1 MDVRKKILLVLL
13 FFSYLDCSKFL
24 LCQDTFYLAFANKW
38 LNVGLLKIGLLFFL
52 VNLFNFAYLSWQS
65 ILFKKIHNQT
75 YFKRQ
80 EPRLAV
86 ESQLWLET
94 LLWKLLFKFPG
105 LALNCW
111 KMTIHVLFSNS
122 RKDYLVTYSSKT
134 DNNPTLSPV
143 QLTDCGM
150 FLKTYFCWM
159 ESRYLKG
166 LVNVK
171 QRLSVF

>member
-1 MDVRKKILLVLL
+1 M
-13 FFSYLDCSKFL
+13 FSLP
-24 LCQDTFYLAFANKW
+24 FANKW
-38 LNVGLLKIGLLFFL
+38 LNVGLLKVGLHFSGKFISFWLPTL
-52 VNLFNFAYLSWQS
+52 ANYS
-65 ILFKKIHNQT
+65 FKKTHNQT

-80 EPRLAV
+80 EARLAV

-111 KMTIHVLFSNS
+111 KMTVYTVFSNS
-122 RKDYLVTYSSKT
+122 HEGYLVIYSSKI
-134 DNNPTLSPV
+134 DNNPTQSPV
-143 QLTDCGM
+143 QLADCEM
-150 FLKTYFCWM
+150 FLKTYFCWV